1 MPSRPPPTA
10 GPTAVRRRPGDGL
23 VIEPF
28 RGWSFDPARVQMDH
42 VVCPPYDVVEP
53 ADDERM
59 RRRSPYNVV
68 RLVRPKGPA
77 FTDPS
82 RPRSRYETAADL
94 LASWQQDGTLIRAA
108 APALYVYEQR
118 GRAGAQ
124 RGVIGAVEVRDP
136 ADGVVVPHED
146 VFAGPVADRLALM
159 TATNA
164 QLEPILL
171 TTDGLDP
178 LEPWLATISATEPA
192 VLARPEDGT
201 EHRLWPIVDPIQID
215 VVQAAVRGA
224 SALIADGHHRYATY
238 RRMQAERRAAGF
250 GAGPWD
256 RGLVLLV
263 GTAPGALSLGAI
275 HRTVRGA
282 ALPDPTRD
290 DQLAHAAVVVTAL
303 PDLDP
308 TDADALLARVT
319 EPAESDRVRHG
330 LTVSVVATDASRVV
344 RLDCRPLGA
353 GLRDRLPATVMS
365 ERVLPELFGRD
376 DGDRRVDYHHD
387 AAHAIRSAR
396 SGGSVALL
404 LPAPTLPEVRALAET
419 GTRMPRKSTSFGP
432 KPRSGLVLRGLDL

>member
-1 MPSRPPPTA
+1 MS
-10 GPTAVRRRPGDGL
+10 RRPGDGL
-23 VIEPF
+23 VIDPF
-28 RGWSFDPARVQMDH
+28 RGWSFDPARVQVDDA
-42 VVCPPYDVVEP
+42 VCPPYDVVEP
-53 ADDERM
+53 EDDEWM
-59 RRRSPYNVV
+59 RRRSPHNVV
-68 RLVRPKGPA
+68 RLVRPKGPPVS
-77 FTDPS
+77 DGS
-82 RPRSRYETAADL
+82 RPRTRYEQAADL
-94 LASWQQDGTLIRAA
+94 LTSWRQDGTLVRAPE
-108 APALYVYEQR
+108 PALYVYEQR
-118 GRAGAQ
+118 GRGGAQ

-178 LEPWLATISATEPA
+178 LESWLATISATVPA

-201 EHRLWPIVDPIQID
+201 EHRLWPISDPAQIR
-215 VVQAAVRGA
+215 VVQNAVRGS

-238 RRMQAERRAAGF
+238 RRMQAERRAAGL

-263 GTAPGALSLGAI
+263 GTVPGALTLGAI
-275 HRTVRGA
+275 HRTVRGV
-282 ALPDPTRD
+282 ALPVPTRD
-290 DQLAHAAVVVTAL
+290 DELERTAVVVTAL
-303 PDLDP
+303 PDVDATDP
-308 TDADALLARVT
+308 DVLLACVA
-319 EPAESDRVRHG
+319 EPAEARRVRDG
-330 LTVSVVATDASRVV
+330 LAVSLVASDGSRVV

-387 AAHAIRSAR
+387 AAHAISAAG
-396 SGGSVALL
+396 STGGVAIL
-404 LPAPTLPEVRALAET
+404 LPAPMLHEVRALAEA
-419 GTRMPRKSTSFGP
+419 GARMPRKSTSFGP
-432 KPRSGLVLRGLDL
+432 KPRSGLVLRDLDWSPQRRHGSG